1 MQARIKKGAAAEH
14 AEDEDEAIFGED
26 QAAVAAEMQSRIK
39 LVDPSVNIA
48 ADQFDTFQSGYGTS
62 HSARQVGLALPVSRS
77 FELHA
82 SILDSLAS
90 LS

>member
-1 MQARIKKGAAAEH
+1 MKKGAAAAEH

-26 QAAVAAEMQSRIK
+26 QAATAAEMQLRVK

-62 HSARQVGLALPVSRS
+62 HSARQVGHPLPV
-77 FELHA
+77 
-82 SILDSLAS
+82 
-90 LS
+90 